1 LIAGAVSPLGQ
12 AGALT
17 SRRVGPLF
25 HPGRLTSLSILAR
38 LGASEGSP
46 DLYIEYHHGDQASS
60 PGPSPLSDVRPAGPV
75 AGALC
80 SAAALSSYIINGQVP
95 GQACG
100 DERLG
105 RRRLMAKVKA

>member
-1 LIAGAVSPLGQ
+1 
-12 AGALT
+12 
-17 SRRVGPLF
+17 
-25 HPGRLTSLSILAR
+25 
-38 LGASEGSP
+38 
-46 DLYIEYHHGDQASS
+46 
-60 PGPSPLSDVRPAGPV
+60 V

-105 RRRLMAKVKA
+105 RQRLMAKVKA